1 VFEIDVAKQYL
12 FPRWRRLSL
21 SIISLIALLVISLVV
36 WLILTF
42 FSVTTSLE
50 KGWMEKL
57 VTLSAPV
64 RISPTEDYFRSDY
77 YLADTLSHKA
87 DYTTRTLKERVAKP
101 LSMYD
106 PVIDEAIPGD
116 WIKTDQDLLKT
127 VYSTIEGL
135 KKEIPD
141 LQTSFYEVASV
152 GIKLNMKRLVEG
164 SWVESAL
171 SHTLFALNFDPQNP
185 SVSKIMLQPPVSKGE
200 LFTLPSKGVLLPRQY
215 YEAGVLMGDPGAI
228 SYEQKTLTSKQEVK
242 HPIHVAGFYDPG
254 LLGMG
259 GKFLLVNSNL
269 LSMIR
274 SNTHQDGIP
283 GTEGISLK
291 FSNLDLADQVKAKLT
306 KAFEEKG
313 ITPFF
318 QVETF
323 KDFDFVKPFLREL
336 TSQKN
341 LFTLLSGL
349 ILVVACSNI
358 ISLLIILVHDKK
370 KEIAILRALGASSF
384 SIAFIFAF
392 SGLVI
397 GIVGSLLGVAATA
410 LTLHFVPDILDFLS
424 WLQGFSAFHNFFGS
438 GALDISMSTDTLIW
452 VFVMTTTLSL
462 LSGLIPAIK
471 ACKLKPSEALK
482 SE

>member
-1 VFEIDVAKQYL
+1 
-12 FPRWRRLSL
+12 
-21 SIISLIALLVISLVV
+21 
-36 WLILTF
+36 
-42 FSVTTSLE
+42 
-50 KGWMEKL
+50 M
-57 VTLSAPV
+57 
-64 RISPTEDYFRSDY
+64 
-77 YLADTLSHKA
+77 
-87 DYTTRTLKERVAKP
+87 
-101 LSMYD
+101 
-106 PVIDEAIPGD
+106 
-116 WIKTDQDLLKT
+116 
-127 VYSTIEGL
+127 
-135 KKEIPD
+135 
-141 LQTSFYEVASV
+141 
-152 GIKLNMKRLVEG
+152 
-164 SWVESAL
+164 
-171 SHTLFALNFDPQNP
+171 
-185 SVSKIMLQPPVSKGE
+185 
-200 LFTLPSKGVLLPRQY
+200 
-215 YEAGVLMGDPGAI
+215 
-228 SYEQKTLTSKQEVK
+228 K

-313 ITPFF
+313 IAPFF

-370 KEIAILRALGASSF
+370 REIAILRALGASSF

-397 GIVGSLLGVAATA
+397 GIVGSLLGVGATA
-410 LTLHFVPDILDFLS
+410 ATLHFVPDILDFLS
-424 WLQGFSAFHNFFGS
+424 WLQGFSAFQNFFGS

-452 VFVMTTTLSL
+452 VFVMTTALSL
-462 LSGLIPAIK
+462 LSGLIPAMK

>member
-1 VFEIDVAKQYL
+1 MFEIDVAKHYL

-21 SIISLIALLVISLVV
+21 SIISLIALLVITLVV
-36 WLILTF
+36 WLILAF

-77 YLADTLSHKA
+77 YLLDTISYKA
-87 DYTTRTLKERVAKP
+87 DFTTRTLRERGQKP
-101 LSMYD
+101 GQLYD
-106 PVIDEAIPGD
+106 AVIDEEAPAG
-116 WIKTDQDLLKT
+116 WIKTDKDLLAI
-127 VYSTIEGL
+127 VYSVVDQL

-141 LQTSFYEVASV
+141 LQTTFYEVASI
-152 GIKLNMKRLVEG
+152 GFKLNMKRLVDG
-164 SWVESAL
+164 AWVESGISQNLYAL
-171 SHTLFALNFDPQNP
+171 SYDNQNP
-185 SVSKIMLQPPVSKGE
+185 HASKIMMLPPVSKGE
-200 LFTLPSKGVLLPRQY
+200 LFTLPTKGVLLPRQY
-215 YEAGVLMGDPGAI
+215 HEAGVLMGDPGSIA
-228 SYEQKTLTSKQEVK
+228 YEQTTLTSKQEVK

-259 GKFLLVNSNL
+259 GKFLLVDSKL

-274 SNTHQDGIP
+274 SETHQDGVP

-291 FSNLDLADQVKAKLT
+291 FSNLDKADEVKVKLT
-306 KAFEEKG
+306 KALEENG
-313 ITPFF
+313 IGHFF

-323 KDFDFVKPFLREL
+323 KDFDFVQPFLREL

-349 ILVVACSNI
+349 ILIVACSNI

-370 KEIAILRALGASSF
+370 KEIAILRALGASSW

-392 SGLVI
+392 SGLLI
-397 GIVGSLLGVAATA
+397 GLVGSALGVAATA

-424 WLQGFSAFHNFFGS
+424 WIQGFSAFQNFFGS
-438 GALDISMSTDTLIW
+438 GKLDISMSTETLIW
-452 VFVMTTTLSL
+452 VFIMTTVLSL
-462 LSGLIPAIK
+462 LSGLVPAIK